1 MLNRLLKLLTEKPAT
16 RTAPSEAVSTALLL
30 LELARSDFNVADVER
45 RRIRELLVERYQLST
60 AELDQLLAD
69 AQVNATTSVSLHDY
83 VQTLNAKLD
92 ADGKRTLIEMLWQV
106 AYADGHLD
114 KYEEHLLRRL
124 ADLLYIPMADY
135 IQARF
140 AAEGDV
146 GGTQSA
152 TEHSPA

>member
-140 AAEGDV
+140 AAEQDV